1 MIRVFDTPR
10 LFCFR
15 ASTDMPKFSKVEGRQ
30 PEFAKTSAL
39 VNNYVLAAQSASTTR
54 SYEQDVRHFRAN
66 GGKLPASPEMVAD
79 YISRFAGKN
88 GGLAIATLQH
98 RLVAIHRAH
107 IDRGHISPVSDKLVK
122 RTMQGIR
129 RTIGVAQR
137 RVRALVKDDLV
148 ELLVSVSIQKP
159 LKAARD
165 KALLL
170 IGFAGAF
177 RRSELVALRI
187 EDITPHANGIEL
199 LIRKSKT
206 DQEGEGRMVF
216 VPHAAAEGRCPVQSL
231 VRWLELAGI
240 GEGPLFRAINRHD
253 KVVKNQ
259 ALTPQSVA
267 LIVKSVMAKSKGTD
281 AARMVSGH
289 SLRAGFVTEAAS
301 VGLQTS
307 AIMEQTG
314 HKSLEMVYRYV
325 RSAQKRQ
332 IPSLL

>member
-1 MIRVFDTPR
+1 MTAHALKLKSSQANP
-10 LFCFR
+10 
-15 ASTDMPKFSKVEGRQ
+15 SKLVEN
-30 PEFAKTSAL
+30 FT
-39 VNNYVLAAQSASTTR
+39 NAAQSASTKR
-54 SYEQDVRHFRAN
+54 SYAQDIRHFRAN
-66 GGKLPASPEMVAD
+66 GGKIPCAPETIAEYLAS
-79 YISRFAGKN
+79 FAGV
-88 GGLAIATLQH
+88 LAVATLEH
-98 RLVAIHRAH
+98 RLIAIHKAH
-107 IDRGHISPVSDKLVK
+107 TDKGLVSPVTDRLVK

-137 RVRALVKDDLV
+137 RARALVKDDLV
-148 ELLVSVSIQKP
+148 ELLVSVGTQKP

-177 RRSELVALRI
+177 RRSELVSLRV

-199 LIRKSKT
+199 LLRKSKT

-216 VPHAAAEGRCPVQSL
+216 VPHAKSEERCPVVAL
-231 VRWLELAGI
+231 ARWLELAGI
-240 GEGPLFRAINRHD
+240 NEGALFRPLSRHD
-253 KVVKNQ
+253 RLVKNQ

-267 LIVKSVMAKSKGTD
+267 LIVKSAVRKSKGFD
-281 AARMVSGH
+281 AAKLVSGH

-307 AIMEQTG
+307 AIMGQTG
-314 HKSLEMVYRYV
+314 HRSLEMVYRYV